1 MKRSFIIPTL
11 LTLLLPVQIIN
22 ADVQSQNSVLR
33 QHSIEIEGLINN
45 DIRKAD
51 SLVKAGKPDEAL
63 TYYKSSLKSK
73 DSLYNLITNSQMEEI
88 LSLYNMD
95 KLILQR
101 EQRRRMFHQACLYIS
116 VIIILAL
123 LLTNIHIYRSRKR
136 LQKNEKEIRRLTS
149 IAEEANEIKSHFLT
163 NMSYNIRIPLNN
175 VVGFSQLMTEDGNLN
190 EKEKR
195 EYSGIIQSNSAELIQ
210 LVNNVLDL
218 SRLEANMMKFQIQEY
233 DAVALCNDAIYMARM
248 RNEETI
254 EIYFDTHIETQ
265 PITTDTG
272 RLIQALV
279 STLTYPQKNT
289 THREITFTLTRDDS
303 GKQICFRISNSPLA
317 DPEFNSQEVSIRH
330 DINRLLLQHFGG
342 SYNITADEQERPV
355 INFTYPLDIISE

>member
-218 SRLEANMMKFQIQEY
+218 SRLEANMMKFQLQNCNVQEW
-233 DAVALCNDAIYMARM
+233 CNELSYLVQLRSEGYIHLELQADVDNAIIHTDVSRFTQIISSMLLYPVECKKGMQLVY
-248 RNEETI
+248 NQEKQ
-254 EIYFDTHIETQ
+254 EIN
-265 PITTDTG
+265 
-272 RLIQALV
+272 
-279 STLTYPQKNT
+279 S
-289 THREITFTLTRDDS
+289 
-303 GKQICFRISNSPLA
+303 RIDNSPLVDSA
-317 DPEFNSQEVSIRH
+317 FASQKEAILQRISLLFFEHFN
-330 DINRLLLQHFGG
+330 G
-342 SYNITADEQERPV
+342 SYRVENCENNPI
-355 INFTYPLDIISE
+355 IFFTYPTLMT

>member
-101 EQRRRMFHQACLYIS
+101 EQRRRMLYIS

-218 SRLEANMMKFQIQEY
+218 SRLEANMMKFQLQNCNVQEW
-233 DAVALCNDAIYMARM
+233 CNELSYLVQLRSEGYIHLELQADVDNAIIHTDVSRFTQIISSMLLYPVECKKPRRIGMQLVY
-248 RNEETI
+248 NQEKQ
-254 EIYFDTHIETQ
+254 EIN
-265 PITTDTG
+265 
-272 RLIQALV
+272 
-279 STLTYPQKNT
+279 S
-289 THREITFTLTRDDS
+289 
-303 GKQICFRISNSPLA
+303 RIDNSPLVDSA
-317 DPEFNSQEVSIRH
+317 FASQKEAILQRISLLFFEHFN
-330 DINRLLLQHFGG
+330 G
-342 SYNITADEQERPV
+342 SYRVENCENNPI
-355 INFTYPLDIISE
+355 IFFTYPTLMT

>member
-101 EQRRRMFHQACLYIS
+101 EQRRSMFHQACLYIS

-136 LQKNEKEIRRLTS
+136 LQ
-149 IAEEANEIKSHFLT
+149 
-163 NMSYNIRIPLNN
+163 M
-175 VVGFSQLMTEDGNLN
+175 
-190 EKEKR
+190 
-195 EYSGIIQSNSAELIQ
+195 
-210 LVNNVLDL
+210 
-218 SRLEANMMKFQIQEY
+218 EANMMKFQLQNCNVQEW
-233 DAVALCNDAIYMARM
+233 CNELPYLVQMRSEGYIHLELQADVDNAIIYTDVSRFTQIISSMLLYPVECKKPRRIGM
-248 RNEETI
+248 QLVYNQEKQ
-254 EIYFDTHIETQ
+254 EI
-265 PITTDTG
+265 
-272 RLIQALV
+272 
-279 STLTYPQKNT
+279 N
-289 THREITFTLTRDDS
+289 
-303 GKQICFRISNSPLA
+303 FRIDNSPLA
-317 DPEFNSQEVSIRH
+317 DSAFASQKEAILQKINLLFFEHFN
-330 DINRLLLQHFGG
+330 G
-342 SYNITADEQERPV
+342 SYRVENCENNPI
-355 INFTYPLDIISE
+355 IFFTYPALIT

>member
-101 EQRRRMFHQACLYIS
+101 EQRRSMFHQACLYIS

-175 VVGFSQLMTEDGNLN
+175 VVGFSQLMTEDGQP
-190 EKEKR
+190 ERKGKTR
-195 EYSGIIQSNSAELIQ
+195 IFRHHSKQ
-210 LVNNVLDL
+210 L
-218 SRLEANMMKFQIQEY
+218 
-233 DAVALCNDAIYMARM
+233 
-248 RNEETI
+248 
-254 EIYFDTHIETQ
+254 
-265 PITTDTG
+265 G
-272 RLIQALV
+272 
-279 STLTYPQKNT
+279 
-289 THREITFTLTRDDS
+289 
-303 GKQICFRISNSPLA
+303 
-317 DPEFNSQEVSIRH
+317 
-330 DINRLLLQHFGG
+330 
-342 SYNITADEQERPV
+342 
-355 INFTYPLDIISE
+355 

>member
-101 EQRRRMFHQACLYIS
+101 EQRRSMFHQACLYIS

-123 LLTNIHIYRSRKR
+123 LLTDIHIYRSRKR

-218 SRLEANMMKFQIQEY
+218 SRLEANMMKFQLQNCNVQEW
-233 DAVALCNDAIYMARM
+233 CNELPYLVQMRSEGYIHLELQANVDNAIIHTDVSRFTQIISSMLLYP
-248 RNEETI
+248 I
-254 EIYFDTHIETQ
+254 ECKKPRRIGMQ
-265 PITTDTG
+265 
-272 RLIQALV
+272 LV
-279 STLTYPQKNT
+279 YNQEKQ
-289 THREITFTLTRDDS
+289 EINS
-303 GKQICFRISNSPLA
+303 RIDNSPLVDLA
-317 DPEFNSQEVSIRH
+317 FASQKEAILQRISLLFFEHFNGNYRVENCENNPI
-330 DINRLLLQHFGG
+330 IF
-342 SYNITADEQERPV
+342 
-355 INFTYPLDIISE
+355 FTYPTLMT

>member
-11 LTLLLPVQIIN
+11 LILLLPVQIIN
-22 ADVQSQNSVLR
+22 ADVQSQNSVLH
-33 QHSIEIEGLINN
+33 QHSIEIERCINN
-45 DIRKAD
+45 GIRKAD
-51 SLVKAGKPDEAL
+51 SLVKTGKPDEAL

-101 EQRRRMFHQACLYIS
+101 EQRHSMFHQTCLYIS

-123 LLTNIHIYRSRKR
+123 LLSNIHIYRSRKR

-163 NMSYNIRIPLNN
+163 NMSYNIRILLNN

-218 SRLEANMMKFQIQEY
+218 SRLEANMMKFQLQNCNVQEW
-233 DAVALCNDAIYMARM
+233 CN
-248 RNEETI
+248 EL
-254 EIYFDTHIETQ
+254 
-265 PITTDTG
+265 P
-272 RLIQALV
+272 
-279 STLTYPQKNT
+279 
-289 THREITFTLTRDDS
+289 
-303 GKQICFRISNSPLA
+303 
-317 DPEFNSQEVSIRH
+317 
-330 DINRLLLQHFGG
+330 
-342 SYNITADEQERPV
+342 
-355 INFTYPLDIISE
+355 

>member
-11 LTLLLPVQIIN
+11 LILLLPVQIIN
-22 ADVQSQNSVLR
+22 ADVQSQNSVLH
-33 QHSIEIEGLINN
+33 QHSIEIERCINN
-45 DIRKAD
+45 NIRKAD

-101 EQRRRMFHQACLYIS
+101 EQRHSMFHQTSLYIS

-123 LLTNIHIYRSRKR
+123 LLSNIHIYRSRKR

-163 NMSYNIRIPLNN
+163 NMSYNIRILLNN

-218 SRLEANMMKFQIQEY
+218 SRLEANMMKFQLQNCNVQEW
-233 DAVALCNDAIYMARM
+233 CNELPYLVQMRSEGYIHLELQADVDNAIIYTDVSRFTQIISSMLLYPGECKKPRRIGM
-248 RNEETI
+248 QLVYNQEKQ
-254 EIYFDTHIETQ
+254 EI
-265 PITTDTG
+265 
-272 RLIQALV
+272 
-279 STLTYPQKNT
+279 N
-289 THREITFTLTRDDS
+289 
-303 GKQICFRISNSPLA
+303 FRIDNSPLA
-317 DPEFNSQEVSIRH
+317 DSAFASQKEAILQKINLLFFEHFN
-330 DINRLLLQHFGG
+330 G
-342 SYNITADEQERPV
+342 SYRVENCENNPI
-355 INFTYPLDIISE
+355 IFFTYPALIT

>member
-218 SRLEANMMKFQIQEY
+218 SRLEANMMKFQLQNCNVQEW
-233 DAVALCNDAIYMARM
+233 CNELSYLVQLRSEGYIHLELQADVDNAIIHTDVSRFTQIISSMLLYPVECKKQRRIGMQLVY
-248 RNEETI
+248 NQEKQ
-254 EIYFDTHIETQ
+254 EIN
-265 PITTDTG
+265 
-272 RLIQALV
+272 
-279 STLTYPQKNT
+279 S
-289 THREITFTLTRDDS
+289 
-303 GKQICFRISNSPLA
+303 RIDNSPLVDSA
-317 DPEFNSQEVSIRH
+317 FASQKEAILQRISLLFFEHFN
-330 DINRLLLQHFGG
+330 G
-342 SYNITADEQERPV
+342 SYRVENCENNPI
-355 INFTYPLDIISE
+355 IFFTYPTLMT

>member
-1 MKRSFIIPTL
+1 MKKLFIILTL

-22 ADVQSQNSVLR
+22 ADVQSLHSALR
-33 QHSIEIEGLINN
+33 QHSIEIEEFINN

-63 TYYKSSLKSK
+63 TYYKRSLKSK

-101 EQRRRMFHQACLYIS
+101 EQRRSMFHQTSLSIL

-123 LLTNIHIYRSRKR
+123 LLFNIHIYRSRKR

-175 VVGFSQLMTEDGNLN
+175 VVGFSQLMTEDENLN
-190 EKEKR
+190 EKEKT
-195 EYSGIIQSNSAELIQ
+195 EYSSIIQSNSAELIQ

-218 SRLEANMMKFQIQEY
+218 SRLEANMMKFQLQNCNVQEWCNELPY
-233 DAVALCNDAIYMARM
+233 LVQMRSEGYIHLELQADAGNAIIHTDISRFTQTTSSMLLYPV
-248 RNEETI
+248 ECKETRRI
-254 EIYFDTHIETQ
+254 SMQLVYNQETQ
-265 PITTDTG
+265 
-272 RLIQALV
+272 
-279 STLTYPQKNT
+279 
-289 THREITFTLTRDDS
+289 EIS
-303 GKQICFRISNSPLA
+303 SRIENSPLVDSA
-317 DPEFNSQEVSIRH
+317 FASQKEAILQRINLLFFEHFN
-330 DINRLLLQHFGG
+330 G
-342 SYNITADEQERPV
+342 SYRVENRENNPI
-355 INFTYPLDIISE
+355 IYFTYPTLMT

>member
-101 EQRRRMFHQACLYIS
+101 EQRRSMFHQACLYIS

-175 VVGFSQLMTEDGNLN
+175 VVGFSQLMTEKTQKGWQVSHQDPRKSAAKIIEPWTLAKE
-190 EKEKR
+190 EKTLVLCQMLGCPTTKSPFR
-195 EYSGIIQSNSAELIQ
+195 NSARHLP
-210 LVNNVLDL
+210 
-218 SRLEANMMKFQIQEY
+218 SSFFAN
-233 DAVALCNDAIYMARM
+233 
-248 RNEETI
+248 
-254 EIYFDTHIETQ
+254 
-265 PITTDTG
+265 
-272 RLIQALV
+272 
-279 STLTYPQKNT
+279 S
-289 THREITFTLTRDDS
+289 HRES
-303 GKQICFRISNSPLA
+303 GS
-317 DPEFNSQEVSIRH
+317 
-330 DINRLLLQHFGG
+330 
-342 SYNITADEQERPV
+342 
-355 INFTYPLDIISE
+355 

>member
-101 EQRRRMFHQACLYIS
+101 EQRRSMFHQAAY
-116 VIIILAL
+116 
-123 LLTNIHIYRSRKR
+123 
-136 LQKNEKEIRRLTS
+136 TS
-149 IAEEANEIKSHFLT
+149 
-163 NMSYNIRIPLNN
+163 
-175 VVGFSQLMTEDGNLN
+175 
-190 EKEKR
+190 
-195 EYSGIIQSNSAELIQ
+195 QSS
-210 LVNNVLDL
+210 L
-218 SRLEANMMKFQIQEY
+218 S
-233 DAVALCNDAIYMARM
+233 
-248 RNEETI
+248 
-254 EIYFDTHIETQ
+254 
-265 PITTDTG
+265 
-272 RLIQALV
+272 
-279 STLTYPQKNT
+279 
-289 THREITFTLTRDDS
+289 
-303 GKQICFRISNSPLA
+303 
-317 DPEFNSQEVSIRH
+317 
-330 DINRLLLQHFGG
+330 
-342 SYNITADEQERPV
+342 
-355 INFTYPLDIISE
+355 

>member
-218 SRLEANMMKFQIQEY
+218 SRLEANMMKFQLQNCNVQEW
-233 DAVALCNDAIYMARM
+233 CNELSYLVQLRSEGYIHLELQADVDNAIIHTDVSRFTQIISSMLLYPVECKKTRRIGMQLVY
-248 RNEETI
+248 NQEKQ
-254 EIYFDTHIETQ
+254 EIN
-265 PITTDTG
+265 
-272 RLIQALV
+272 
-279 STLTYPQKNT
+279 S
-289 THREITFTLTRDDS
+289 
-303 GKQICFRISNSPLA
+303 RIDNSPLVDSA
-317 DPEFNSQEVSIRH
+317 FASQKEAILQRISLLFFEHFN
-330 DINRLLLQHFGG
+330 G
-342 SYNITADEQERPV
+342 SYRVENCENNPI
-355 INFTYPLDIISE
+355 IFFTYPTLMT

>member
-88 LSLYNMD
+88 LSLYMD

-101 EQRRRMFHQACLYIS
+101 EQRHSMFHQTSLYIS

-163 NMSYNIRIPLNN
+163 NMSYNIRILLNN

-218 SRLEANMMKFQIQEY
+218 SRLEANMMKFQLQNCNVQEW
-233 DAVALCNDAIYMARM
+233 CNELPYLVQMRSEGYIHLELQADVDNAIIYTDVSRFTQIISSMLLYP
-248 RNEETI
+248 I
-254 EIYFDTHIETQ
+254 ECKKPRRIGMQ
-265 PITTDTG
+265 
-272 RLIQALV
+272 LV
-279 STLTYPQKNT
+279 YNQEKQ
-289 THREITFTLTRDDS
+289 EIN
-303 GKQICFRISNSPLA
+303 FRIDNSPLA
-317 DPEFNSQEVSIRH
+317 DSAFASQKEAILQKINLLFFEHFN
-330 DINRLLLQHFGG
+330 G
-342 SYNITADEQERPV
+342 SYRVENCENNPI
-355 INFTYPLDIISE
+355 IFFTYPTLMT